1 MRMTDLIAKK
11 RDGGRLTTEEI
22 EWLIRGYVSGE
33 VPDYQMSALCMAIL
47 FRGMDDTE
55 VLDLTMSM
63 MRSGETLDLSPIR
76 GVKTDK
82 HSTGGVGDK
91 TSLVLCPMVAAC
103 GAKIAKMSGRGLGHT
118 GGTIDKLES
127 FPGFVTGI
135 SEERFFE
142 NVNRIGIAIAGQTAE
157 VCPADKKLY
166 ALRDVTGTVPSI
178 PLIVSSIMSKKL
190 AAGADVIVLD
200 VKCGSGAF
208 MKTPEQARELAE
220 GLTRVGRLA
229 GRSCAAVITDM
240 DEPLGFAVGN
250 ALEVREAIDVLAG
263 RTEAGELLELCLT
276 LGSFM
281 LSLGGLAKDE
291 DEARKKLRA
300 TIADGSALA
309 KLADM
314 VEAQYGDARAVYD
327 TSLLPAAKVV
337 LEVPAACAGYVK
349 HIEAEDVGLVSM
361 HLGGGRATKESAI
374 DLSVG
379 VVLHKKVGD
388 RVEAGESLAA
398 IHASDA
404 AKAAEAAELL
414 RRCYTF
420 SGEPVAREPF
430 IKGVVR

>member
-11 RDGGRLTTEEI
+11 RDGERLSTEEI
-22 EWLIRGYVSGE
+22 TEMIRLYTAGE
-33 VPDYQMSALCMAIL
+33 IPDYQMSAMCMAIL
-47 FRGMDDTE
+47 FRGMDDKE
-55 VLDLTMSM
+55 ILDLTMSM
-63 MRSGETLDLSPIR
+63 MHSGETLDLSPIR
-76 GVKTDK
+76 GVKADK

-103 GAKIAKMSGRGLGHT
+103 GVKIAKMSGRGLGHT

-142 NVNRIGIAIAGQTAE
+142 NVNRIGIALAGQTAE

-208 MKTPEQARELAE
+208 MKTPEEARRLAE
-220 GLTRVGRLA
+220 GLTRVGTLA
-229 GRSCAAVITDM
+229 GRKCAAVITDM

-250 ALEVREAIDVLAG
+250 ALEVKEAIDVLAG
-263 RTEAGELLELCLT
+263 RTEAGELLPLCLA
-276 LGSFM
+276 
-281 LSLGGLAKDE
+281 LGGQILTLAGLAA
-291 DEARKKLRA
+291 DEAEAREKLLS
-300 TIADGSALA
+300 TIADGSALK
-309 KLADM
+309 KLAEL
-314 VEAQYGDARAVYD
+314 VEAQYGDPRAVYD
-327 TSLLPAAKVV
+327 TSLLPAAPVT
-337 LEVPAACAGYVK
+337 LEVKAEKSGFVA
-349 HIEAEDVGLVSM
+349 HIEADDVGLVSM
-361 HLGGGRATKESAI
+361 KLGGGRATKESEI

-379 VVLHKKVGD
+379 VVLKKKVGD
-388 RVEAGESLAA
+388 RVEAGESLGT
-398 IHASDA
+398 IHASDE

-414 RRCYTF
+414 RKCYTL
-420 SGEPVAREPF
+420 SDEPVQREPF
-430 IKGVVR
+430 IKGIVG

>member
-229 GRSCAAVITDM
+229 GRKCAAVITDM

-263 RTEAGELLELCLT
+263 RSEAGELLELCLT

-281 LSLGGLAKDE
+281 LSLGGLAENE
-291 DEARKKLRA
+291 DEARARLRA

-327 TSLLPAAKVV
+327 TSLLPAAACVV
-337 LEVPAACAGYVK
+337 EVPAASAGYVK
-349 HIEAEDVGLVSM
+349 HIEAENVGLVSM
-361 HLGGGRATKESAI
+361 HLGGGRATKESEI

-388 RVEAGESLAA
+388 RVEAGESLA
-398 IHASDA
+398 SDA

-414 RRCYTF
+414 RRCYTL

>member
-11 RDGGRLTTEEI
+11 RDGERLTTEEI
-22 EWLIRGYVSGE
+22 AEMIRLYTAGE
-33 VPDYQMSALCMAIL
+33 IPDYQMSAMCMAIL
-47 FRGMDDTE
+47 FRGMDDRE
-55 VLDLTMSM
+55 ILDLTMSM
-63 MRSGETLDLSPIR
+63 MRSGETLDLSRIR
-76 GVKTDK
+76 GVKADK

-103 GAKIAKMSGRGLGHT
+103 GVKIAKMSGRGLGHT

-135 SEERFFE
+135 SEERFFD
-142 NVNRIGIAIAGQTAE
+142 NVNRIGLAIAGQTAE

-220 GLTRVGRLA
+220 GLTRVGKLA
-229 GRSCAAVITDM
+229 GRKVAAVITDM

-250 ALEVREAIDVLAG
+250 ALEVKEAIDVLAG
-263 RTEAGELLELCLT
+263 RTEAGELLELCLA
-276 LGSFM
+276 LGSRI
-281 LSLGGLAKDE
+281 LTLADIAADE
-291 DEARKKLRA
+291 DEARGKLLSV
-300 TIADGSALA
+300 IADGSALK
-309 KLADM
+309 KLAEM
-314 VEAQYGDARAVYD
+314 VEAQGGDPRAVYD
-327 TSLLPAAKVV
+327 TSLLPAAPIT
-337 LEVPAACAGYVK
+337 LELSADREGWVG

-361 HLGGGRATKESAI
+361 QLGGGRATKESVI

-379 VVLHKKVGD
+379 VVLHKKVGE
-388 RVEAGESLAA
+388 RVEKGESLGT

-404 AKAAEAAELL
+404 GKAAEAAELL
-414 RRCYTF
+414 RRCYTIVDA
-420 SGEPVAREPF
+420 PVQREPF
-430 IKGVVR
+430 IKGVVE